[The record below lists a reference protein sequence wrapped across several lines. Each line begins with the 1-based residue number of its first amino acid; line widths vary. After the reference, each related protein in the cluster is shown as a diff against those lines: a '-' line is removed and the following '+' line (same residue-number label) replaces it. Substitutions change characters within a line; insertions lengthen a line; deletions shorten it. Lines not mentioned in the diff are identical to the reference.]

1 MADQRLVDYIRS
13 YMSAGYSASQIETSL
28 VNAGWDRR
36 SIHDAMNESGIQPAV
51 RMPTAPVATGQPV
64 PRAAGAQQ
72 PNQQPG
78 QAAQPVPSQRVNL
91 GIIGRFLAVL
101 GSPGKF
107 FMMVKHEKGYETP
120 VKYYLFL
127 MFIQI
132 IIANALLGL
141 SLWLGSAFFDPSLV
155 NPLMGIIGINTAA
168 DFLFANVGLV
178 INLVMLFAVA
188 WLLNKVLRGLGGKGE
203 LVDTLKGLVYS
214 YTPNVILTLV
224 SLPLVLGMMVMGIDP
239 GMILIVGSIT
249 LVVSLVFGV
258 WTLYLSLKS
267 QAVFHDVSMG
277 KVFGALLI
285 TGFILYMIITA
296 IMFVFIMT
304 FFSMLGPSIFTLP
317 TI

>member
-13 YMSAGYSASQIETSL
+13 YMSAGYSASQIEQSL

-36 SIHDAMNESGIQPAV
+36 SIREAMNESGMRPAF

-64 PRAAGAQQ
+64 PQAAGTQQ
-72 PNQQPG
+72 PSQQG
-78 QAAQPVPSQRVNL
+78 AQAAPVQRLNI
-91 GIIGRFLAVL
+91 GIFGRFLAVL
-101 GSPGKF
+101 GSPGRF
-107 FMMVKHEKGYETP
+107 FMMVKPEKGYDTP

-168 DFLFANVGLV
+168 DFLFANVGLA
-178 INLVMLFAVA
+178 INIVLLFAVA
-188 WLLNKVLRGLGGKGE
+188 WLLNKIIRAMGGKGE

-239 GMILIVGSIT
+239 GMILVVGSISF
-249 LVVSLVFGV
+249 VISLVFGV
-258 WTLYLSLKS
+258 WVLYLSLKS
-267 QAVFHDVSMG
+267 QAVFHDISMG
-277 KVFGALLI
+277 KAFGAFLA
-285 TGFILYMIITA
+285 TGFIIYIIITA
-296 IMFVFIMT
+296 IMFVFIMMFLST
-304 FFSMLGPSIFTLP
+304 LGASLLTIP
-317 TI
+317 TV